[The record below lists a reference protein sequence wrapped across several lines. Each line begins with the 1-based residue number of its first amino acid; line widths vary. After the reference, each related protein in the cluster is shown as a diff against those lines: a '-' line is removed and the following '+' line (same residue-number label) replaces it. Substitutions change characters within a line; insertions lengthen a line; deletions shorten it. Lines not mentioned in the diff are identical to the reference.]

1 MTENSFPND
10 PNLPADGGE
19 GTGDQSFAE
28 QDTDEEDQDAGPT
41 TMAPPGEG
49 IDAQGQ
55 VG

>member
-1 MTENSFPND
+1 MTENTFPTD
-10 PNLPADGGE
+10 SNLPDDGEPG
-19 GTGDQSFAE
+19 AVE
-28 QDTDEEDQDAGPT
+28 QDDQEEDQDSGPT